1 MKKVLLLVA
10 AVVTSAV
17 SAQDIKLVKGD
28 FSALKGQ
35 KDVNVIFDYSKLTI
49 MKEKKTEAQY
59 VADRSQ
65 ELNEKNRGNGDI
77 WKKKWDSSKE
87 MIWNPK
93 FLELLNV
100 VLSKEKQDI
109 VFQEGKSDAKYT
121 LLVDAVWIYPG
132 WDVAMM
138 KQPAKVSCNIKLV
151 ETANKSNVIA
161 EVTSENA
168 PGDQWGNNF
177 SNESRIG
184 EGFAKTGKSLAKLM
198 LKKGLK

>member
-1 MKKVLLLVA
+1 MKKVALLVA
-10 AVVTSAV
+10 LVVTSAV
-17 SAQDIKLVKGD
+17 SAQNMKLVSGD

-35 KDVNVIFDYSKLTI
+35 KDVNVIFDYSKMTI

-59 VADRSQ
+59 VSERSQ

-77 WKKKWDSSKE
+77 WKKKWESSRE

-93 FLELLNV
+93 FLELLNI
-100 VLSKEKQDI
+100 VLSKEKKDI
-109 VFQEGKSDAKYT
+109 VFQEGKNDAKYT
-121 LLVDAVWIYPG
+121 LLVEAVWIYPG